1 MTNDKDTRTVLKQE
15 VARFL
20 QTDDRIEVVV
30 PCQSGLYPGLAL
42 ITFLDL
48 WMRERII
55 SSTPTSLFLFDRERF
70 KPTVKSLLFQ
80 GDKGTMKVLNLR
92 GIYGRVEVAG
102 EKLWVHRRFFS
113 DVQLVAGL
121 PSDKAPT

>member
-1 MTNDKDTRTVLKQE
+1 MTNDNDVRTVLRQE

-20 QTDDRIEVVV
+20 QTEDSIEAVV

-48 WMRERII
+48 WIRERVIA
-55 SSTPTSLFLFDRERF
+55 STPTSLLLFDRERF
-70 KPTVKSLLFQ
+70 KPTVKTLLLQ
-80 GDKGTMKVLNLR
+80 GDKSTMKVLGLR

-102 EKLWVHRRFFS
+102 EKLWVHRRFFP
-113 DVQLVAGL
+113 DVRLVAGI
-121 PSDKAPT
+121 PSNRAPT